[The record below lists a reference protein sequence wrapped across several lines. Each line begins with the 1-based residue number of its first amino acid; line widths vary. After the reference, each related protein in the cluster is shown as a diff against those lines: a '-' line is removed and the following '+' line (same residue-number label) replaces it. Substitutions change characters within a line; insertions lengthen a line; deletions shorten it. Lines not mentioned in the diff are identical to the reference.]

1 MQKHLKRLKYIVD
14 EIIVDTRRLWT
25 HIERVE
31 RMEEGQV
38 QNFYTIQRLAEKIT
52 KPGEDGNGSYQSKWG
67 YK

>member
-14 EIIVDTRRLWT
+14 EIIVDTGRIWT

-52 KPGEDGNGSYQSKWG
+52 KPRKEGNGS
-67 YK
+67 